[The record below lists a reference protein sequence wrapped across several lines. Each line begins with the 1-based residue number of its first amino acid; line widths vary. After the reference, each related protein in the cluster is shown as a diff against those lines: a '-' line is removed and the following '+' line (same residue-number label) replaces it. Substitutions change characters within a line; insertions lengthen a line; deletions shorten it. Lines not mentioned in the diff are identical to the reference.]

1 MNPVTH
7 LLTGWALAGS
17 FRINRLERAFVTIA
31 AIIPD
36 IDGAGIIYDYLSAD
50 RSFQA
55 LQYWK
60 YHHILGH
67 NIGFCLLLCLLS
79 FSFTK
84 RRLITT
90 LLVFISFHIHLLFD
104 IAGSRGPD
112 GYQWPIPYLLPFS
125 DSWMLTWQGQW
136 GLNAWQN
143 IVVTLITGLTMLYIT
158 WKKGI
163 SPLEMVSVK
172 ASNAFV
178 ATIRKRFIY
187 PHDIKGENI

>member
-1 MNPVTH
+1 MNPITH
-7 LLTGWALAGS
+7 LLTGWAFAGS

-31 AIIPD
+31 GVIPD
-36 IDGAGIIYDYLSAD
+36 IDGAGIIYDYLSAGPG
-50 RSFQA
+50 FQPW
-55 LQYWK
+55 QYWK

-67 NIGFCLLLCLLS
+67 NIGFCLILCLIT

-125 DSWMLTWQGQW
+125 DSWQLIWHGQW

-143 IVVTLITGLTMLYIT
+143 IVVTLI
-158 WKKGI
+158 
-163 SPLEMVSVK
+163 V
-172 ASNAFV
+172 F
-178 ATIRKRFIY
+178 
-187 PHDIKGENI
+187 